1 MSKRLAIL
9 AGIALTVTVLGA
21 AVAVPALAQ
30 EPTPPTP
37 KAPFGQRGRDLGF
50 WGRSWAVFDA
60 AAEALGLTPE
70 QLFAELHSGKSLADI
85 AEAQGVDLKAV
96 HEAMKA
102 AQAEAMKQANQQ
114 AVENGRLTQAQA
126 DWLLEGIDLGFLP
139 RRWGFGRGVRGRFG
153 GFALPLAPSA
163 APGPSSP

>member
-30 EPTPPTP
+30 EPTP
-37 KAPFGQRGRDLGF
+37 KAPSGCRGLGF

-85 AEAQGVDLKAV
+85 AETQGVDLKAV

-102 AQAEAMKQANQQ
+102 AQAEAMKQAIQQ